1 MIPKKHDDFVKN
13 AVDIL
18 KADPRVVGVTLG
30 GSYITDEMDEYSDV
44 DLVIAIEPTSH
55 EAVMDERMEI
65 AEKLGTLLAA
75 FTGEHVGEPRLIIC
89 LYGPELLHVDLKF
102 ISIDDIAH
110 RVEDP
115 HILWQ
120 KGSCISEA
128 FKTETATFPTPDLQW
143 IEDRFWIWVHYGAV
157 KIGRGE
163 IFETIDFI
171 SYLRQVLIG
180 PLIHMKEGNQPRG
193 VRKIEL
199 NAPSYFAQLKET
211 IPSYSKE
218 SCLKSTKAV
227 AQLYLELREHFA
239 TTDFIK
245 REEAQKYSIEYLD
258 YIASQI

>member
-44 DLVIAIEPTSH
+44 DLVVAIEPTSH
-55 EAVMDERMEI
+55 KAVMDERMEI

-120 KGSCISEA
+120 KNSCISDA
-128 FKTETATFPTPDLQW
+128 FKTEAAKFPTPDLQW
-143 IEDRFWIWVHYGAV
+143 IEDRFWIWIHYGTV

-171 SYLRQVLIG
+171 SYLRQVVLG
-180 PLIHMKEGNQPRG
+180 PLIQMKVGNQPRG

-199 NAPSYFAQLKET
+199 NAPSYFVQLKET
-211 IPSYSKE
+211 IPSYSKD

-227 AQLYLELREHFA
+227 VKLYLELREHFITA
-239 TTDFIK
+239 DFIK
-245 REEAQKYSIEYLD
+245 REEAHKYSIEYLD

>member
-1 MIPKKHDDFVKN
+1 MMPKKHKDFVKN

-44 DLVIAIEPTSH
+44 DLVIAIKPASH
-55 EAVMDERMEI
+55 KAVMDERMEI

-120 KGSCISEA
+120 KNSCISAA
-128 FKTETATFPTPDLQW
+128 FKTEAAKFPTPDLQW
-143 IEDRFWIWVHYGAV
+143 IEDRFWIWIHYGAV

-171 SYLRQVLIG
+171 SYLRQVVIG
-180 PLIHMKEGNQPRG
+180 PLIQMKEGNQPRG

-199 NAPSYFAQLKET
+199 NAPCYFTQLKET
-211 IPSYSKE
+211 IPSYSIE
-218 SCLKSTKAV
+218 SCLKSTKAIV
-227 AQLYLELREHFA
+227 QLYLELREHFA
-239 TTDFIK
+239 TPDLIK

-258 YIASQI
+258 YIANQI